1 VAEGKVNPN
10 ASRFLKSEFS
20 VSEAAELDRRI
31 VLALETAPRLAIP
44 AGFAARVMAQLPTR
58 RTVAVTPAR
67 YGYRMGAACL
77 FLVLALMVAFA
88 HQGTSVF
95 GASLEWTL
103 FLQFAVVAIWLV
115 ARSAGYTLTSIF

>member
-1 VAEGKVNPN
+1 MAEGKVNPD
-10 ASRFLKSEFS
+10 S
-20 VSEAAELDRRI
+20 SEAAELDRKI
-31 VLALETAPRLAIP
+31 LLALETAPRLAIP
-44 AGFAARVMAQLPTR
+44 AGFAARVMAQLPAR
-58 RTVAVTPAR
+58 PTVAVTPAR

-88 HQGTSVF
+88 HHGMGTSLF